1 MFWRYIH
8 INGLPD
14 NYIMEILKTWF
25 SPKKE
30 KIYIGFEDLKYAITS
45 FCMEDAP
52 SNRSNPFNMPSSGGE
67 RNENWYKQREQY
79 VIINTLSTYEQ
90 DCLIIGTCSTTTEEN
105 IINKMIETSVSANI
119 ILYGRNSSDES
130 VRTKRTQLQRLGFE
144 TVYIYGGGLFEWL
157 LLQDIYGFNEFP
169 TTTKCKDMLRFRP
182 VLSISQEALHRIT
195 Y

>member
-1 MFWRYIH
+1 
-8 INGLPD
+8 
-14 NYIMEILKTWF
+14 MEILKTWF
-25 SPKKE
+25 SPKIE
-30 KIYIGFEDLKYAITS
+30 KIYIGFEDLKYAITP
-45 FCMEDAP
+45 FRIEDVQ
-52 SNRSNPFNMPSSGGE
+52 SIRSNPFNMPPSGAE
-67 RNENWYKQREQY
+67 MNENWCKQRERY

-105 IINKMIETSVSANI
+105 IINKMIESAATVNI
-119 ILYGRNSSDES
+119 ILYGRNSSDDS
-130 VRTKRTQLQRLGFE
+130 VRTKLTQLQRLGFE

-182 VLSISQEALHRIT
+182 VLSIRQEALHRIT